1 MPERPQLHFPSP
13 YLLPTAHLAAARR
26 VPVADGAQIAAFAYV
41 PDAFARAAD
50 ADLADAAAQMPDP
63 VLMLHG
69 NGEEHGIFGQVI
81 DAVCASGRPVVAVDS
96 RAQGKSTRGTEELT
110 YELMADDALAALAAL
125 GFGKAHLL
133 GFSDGAIEALIIA
146 RDHPELALSLL
157 SIGANLSPDGV
168 DDSFQMEQAAQNLL
182 AWADFWEKGDG
193 SRRDVDPG
201 LVRPLAW
208 ADFWEKGDG
217 SRRDVDPGLVRPTPQ
232 EARTTAELLHM
243 MVVYPQIDP
252 ASLSQIACPTT
263 VMAGEFDEIKREETD
278 LIHVSIPGSR
288 LVIVPGAGH
297 VLPKE
302 APEDVA
308 REALATIA
316 MA

>member
-13 YLLPTAHLAAARR
+13 YLLPTAHLAAARLM
-26 VPVADGAQIAAFAYV
+26 PMADGARIATFAYV
-41 PDAFARAAD
+41 PDAFAHTAD
-50 ADLADAAAQMPDP
+50 AELADAAAQMPDP

-96 RAQGKSTRGTEELT
+96 RAQGKSTRGTAELT

-133 GFSDGAIEALIIA
+133 GFSDGAIEAIIIA

-168 DDSFQMEQAAQNLL
+168 DDSFQMEQAAQNLF

-193 SRRDVDPG
+193 SHRNVDPS
-201 LVRPLAW
+201 LV
-208 ADFWEKGDG
+208 
-217 SRRDVDPGLVRPTPQ
+217 SPTPK

-252 ASLSQIACPTT
+252 AGLSQIACPTT

-278 LIHVSIPGSR
+278 LIHVSIPDSR

-302 APEDVA
+302 APEDVV
-308 REALATIA
+308 REALATMA

>member
-13 YLLPTAHLAAARR
+13 YLLPTAHLAAARL
-26 VPVADGAQIAAFAYV
+26 VPMADGAQIAAFAYV

-96 RAQGKSTRGTEELT
+96 RAQGKSTRGTAELT
-110 YELMADDALAALAAL
+110 YELMADDALTALAAL

-168 DDSFQMEQAAQNLL
+168 DDSFQMEQAAQSL
-182 AWADFWEKGDG
+182 
-193 SRRDVDPG
+193 
-201 LVRPLAW
+201 LAW

-252 ASLSQIACPTT
+252 ASLSQITCPTT

>member
-13 YLLPTAHLAAARR
+13 YLLPTAHLAAARL
-26 VPVADGAQIAAFAYV
+26 VPMADGAQIAAFAYV

-50 ADLADAAAQMPDP
+50 AELADAAAQMPDP

-96 RAQGKSTRGTEELT
+96 RAQGKSTRGMAELT
-110 YELMADDALAALAAL
+110 YELMAGDALAALAAL
-125 GFGKAHLL
+125 GFGKAHLI
-133 GFSDGAIEALIIA
+133 GFTDGAIEAIIIA
-146 RDHPELALSLL
+146 RDHPELTLSLL

-168 DDSFQMEQAAQNLL
+168 DDSFQMEQAAQNLF
-182 AWADFWEKGDG
+182 AWANFWEKGDG
-193 SRRDVDPG
+193 SHRNVDP
-201 LVRPLAW
+201 
-208 ADFWEKGDG
+208 
-217 SRRDVDPGLVRPTPQ
+217 SLVRPTPQ

-278 LIHVSIPGSR
+278 LIHVSIPDSR

-302 APEDVA
+302 AP
-308 REALATIA
+308 
-316 MA
+316 

>member
-13 YLLPTAHLAAARR
+13 YLLPTAHLAAARL
-26 VPVADGAQIAAFAYV
+26 VPMADGAQIATFAYV
-41 PDAFARAAD
+41 PDAFARTAD
-50 ADLADAAAQMPDP
+50 ADIADAAAQMPDP
-63 VLMLHG
+63 LLMLHG

-96 RAQGKSTRGTEELT
+96 RAQGKSTRGTAELT

-157 SIGANLSPDGV
+157 SIGANLTPDGV
-168 DDSFQMEQAAQNLL
+168 DDSFQMEQAAQGLL
-182 AWADFWEKGDG
+182 AWADFWEKGDD
-193 SRRDVDPG
+193 SHRDVDLS
-201 LVRPLAW
+201 LVN
-208 ADFWEKGDG
+208 
-217 SRRDVDPGLVRPTPQ
+217 PTPK

-252 ASLSQIACPTT
+252 AGLSQIACPTT

-278 LIHVSIPGSR
+278 LIHASIPGSR

-308 REALATIA
+308 REALATMA

>member
-110 YELMADDALAALAAL
+110 YELMADDALTALAAL

-168 DDSFQMEQAAQNLL
+168 DDSFQMEQAAQSL
-182 AWADFWEKGDG
+182 
-193 SRRDVDPG
+193 
-201 LVRPLAW
+201 LAW

-252 ASLSQIACPTT
+252 ASLSQITCPTT

>member
-13 YLLPTAHLAAARR
+13 YLLPTAHLAAARL
-26 VPVADGAQIAAFAYV
+26 VPMADGAQIAAFAYV

-50 ADLADAAAQMPDP
+50 AELADAAAQMPDP

-125 GFGKAHLL
+125 GFGKAHLV

-168 DDSFQMEQAAQNLL
+168 DDSFQMEQAAQSL
-182 AWADFWEKGDG
+182 
-193 SRRDVDPG
+193 
-201 LVRPLAW
+201 LAW

-252 ASLSQIACPTT
+252 ASLSQITCPTT

-308 REALATIA
+308 REALAIIA

>member
-13 YLLPTAHLAAARR
+13 YLLPTAHLAAARL
-26 VPVADGAQIAAFAYV
+26 VPMADGAQIAAFAYV

-50 ADLADAAAQMPDP
+50 AELADAAAQMPDP

-168 DDSFQMEQAAQNLL
+168 DDSFQMERAAQNL
-182 AWADFWEKGDG
+182 
-193 SRRDVDPG
+193 
-201 LVRPLAW
+201 LAW

>member
-13 YLLPTAHLAAARR
+13 YLLPTAHLAAARL
-26 VPVADGAQIAAFAYV
+26 VPMADGARIATFAYV
-41 PDAFARAAD
+41 PDAFARTAD
-50 ADLADAAAQMPDP
+50 ADIADAAAQMPDP
-63 VLMLHG
+63 LLMLHG

-96 RAQGKSTRGTEELT
+96 RAQGKSTRGTAELT

-133 GFSDGAIEALIIA
+133 GFSDGAIEAIIIA

-168 DDSFQMEQAAQNLL
+168 DDSFQMEQAAQNLF
-182 AWADFWEKGDG
+182 AWADYWEKGDG
-193 SRRDVDPG
+193 SHRDVDPS
-201 LVRPLAW
+201 LV
-208 ADFWEKGDG
+208 
-217 SRRDVDPGLVRPTPQ
+217 SPTPK

-252 ASLSQIACPTT
+252 AGLSQIACPTT

-278 LIHVSIPGSR
+278 LIHVSIPDSR

-302 APEDVA
+302 APEDVV

>member
-13 YLLPTAHLAAARR
+13 YLLPTAHLAAARL
-26 VPVADGAQIAAFAYV
+26 VPMADGAQIAAFAYV
-41 PDAFARAAD
+41 PDAFAHTAD
-50 ADLADAAAQMPDP
+50 AELADAAAQMPDP
-63 VLMLHG
+63 LLMLHG

-96 RAQGKSTRGTEELT
+96 RAQGKSTRGTAELT

-133 GFSDGAIEALIIA
+133 GFSDGAIEALVIA

-168 DDSFQMEQAAQNLL
+168 DDSFQMEQAAQNLF

-193 SRRDVDPG
+193 SHRNVDP
-201 LVRPLAW
+201 
-208 ADFWEKGDG
+208 
-217 SRRDVDPGLVRPTPQ
+217 SLVRPTPK

-252 ASLSQIACPTT
+252 AGLSQIACPTT

-278 LIHVSIPGSR
+278 LIHASVPGSR
-288 LVIVPGAGH
+288 LVIVTGAGH

-302 APEDVA
+302 TPEDVA
-308 REALATIA
+308 REALATMA

>member
-13 YLLPTAHLAAARR
+13 YLLPTAHLAAARL
-26 VPVADGAQIAAFAYV
+26 VPMADGAQIAAFAYV

-50 ADLADAAAQMPDP
+50 AELADAAAQMPDP

-96 RAQGKSTRGTEELT
+96 RAQGKSTRGMAELT

-146 RDHPELALSLL
+146 HDHPELALSLL

-168 DDSFQMEQAAQNLL
+168 DDSFQIEQAAQNLF

-193 SRRDVDPG
+193 SGRNVDP
-201 LVRPLAW
+201 
-208 ADFWEKGDG
+208 
-217 SRRDVDPGLVRPTPQ
+217 SLVRPTPQ

-278 LIHVSIPGSR
+278 LIHVSIPDSR

>member
-13 YLLPTAHLAAARR
+13 YLLPTAHLAVARR

-50 ADLADAAAQMPDP
+50 ADLADAAQMPDP

-133 GFSDGAIEALIIA
+133 GFSDGAIEALLIA

-168 DDSFQMEQAAQNLL
+168 DDSFQMEQAAQSL
-182 AWADFWEKGDG
+182 
-193 SRRDVDPG
+193 
-201 LVRPLAW
+201 LAW

-243 MVVYPQIDP
+243 MVIYPQIDP
-252 ASLSQIACPTT
+252 ASLSQITCPTT

>member
-13 YLLPTAHLAAARR
+13 YLLPTAHLAVARLM
-26 VPVADGAQIAAFAYV
+26 PMADGARIATFAYV
-41 PDAFARAAD
+41 PDAFARTAD
-50 ADLADAAAQMPDP
+50 ADIADAAAQMPDP
-63 VLMLHG
+63 LLMLHG

-96 RAQGKSTRGTEELT
+96 RAQGKSTRGTAELT

-133 GFSDGAIEALIIA
+133 GFSDGAIEALVIA

-157 SIGANLSPDGV
+157 CIGANLTPDGV
-168 DDSFQMEQAAQNLL
+168 DDSFQMEQAAQGLL
-182 AWADFWEKGDG
+182 AWADYWEKGDG
-193 SRRDVDPG
+193 SHRDVDPS
-201 LVRPLAW
+201 LV
-208 ADFWEKGDG
+208 
-217 SRRDVDPGLVRPTPQ
+217 SPTPK

-252 ASLSQIACPTT
+252 AGLSQIACPTT

-278 LIHVSIPGSR
+278 LIHASVPGSR

-302 APEDVA
+302 APEDVV

>member
-13 YLLPTAHLAAARR
+13 YLLPTAHLAAARL
-26 VPVADGAQIAAFAYV
+26 VPMADGAQIAAFAYV

-96 RAQGKSTRGTEELT
+96 RAQGKSTRGTAELT

-168 DDSFQMEQAAQNLL
+168 DDSFQMEQAAQSL
-182 AWADFWEKGDG
+182 
-193 SRRDVDPG
+193 
-201 LVRPLAW
+201 LAW

-252 ASLSQIACPTT
+252 ASLSQITCPTT

>member
-13 YLLPTAHLAAARR
+13 YLLPTAHLAAARL
-26 VPVADGAQIAAFAYV
+26 VPMADGAQIAAFAYV
-41 PDAFARAAD
+41 PDAFAHTAD
-50 ADLADAAAQMPDP
+50 AELADAAAQMPDP

-96 RAQGKSTRGTEELT
+96 RAQGKSTRGTAELT

-133 GFSDGAIEALIIA
+133 GFSDGAIEAIIIA

-168 DDSFQMEQAAQNLL
+168 DDSFQMEQAAQGLL
-182 AWADFWEKGDG
+182 AWADYWEKGDG
-193 SRRDVDPG
+193 SHRNVDPS
-201 LVRPLAW
+201 LV
-208 ADFWEKGDG
+208 
-217 SRRDVDPGLVRPTPQ
+217 SPTPK

-252 ASLSQIACPTT
+252 AGLSQIACPTT

-278 LIHVSIPGSR
+278 LIHVSIPDSR

-302 APEDVA
+302 APEDVV

>member
-13 YLLPTAHLAAARR
+13 YLLPTAHLAAARL
-26 VPVADGAQIAAFAYV
+26 VPMADGAQIAAFAYV

-125 GFGKAHLL
+125 GFGKAHLV

-168 DDSFQMEQAAQNLL
+168 DDSFQMEQAAQNL
-182 AWADFWEKGDG
+182 
-193 SRRDVDPG
+193 
-201 LVRPLAW
+201 LAW

>member
-13 YLLPTAHLAAARR
+13 YLLPTAHLAAARL
-26 VPVADGAQIAAFAYV
+26 VPMADGAQIAAFAYV

-96 RAQGKSTRGTEELT
+96 RAQGKSTRGTAELT

-168 DDSFQMEQAAQNLL
+168 DDSFQMERAAQNL
-182 AWADFWEKGDG
+182 
-193 SRRDVDPG
+193 
-201 LVRPLAW
+201 LAW

>member
-13 YLLPTAHLAAARR
+13 YLLPTAHLAAARLM
-26 VPVADGAQIAAFAYV
+26 PMADGAQIAAFAYV

-168 DDSFQMEQAAQNLL
+168 DDSFQMEQAAQSLL

-193 SRRDVDPG
+193 SH
-201 LVRPLAW
+201 
-208 ADFWEKGDG
+208 
-217 SRRDVDPGLVRPTPQ
+217 RDVDPGLVRPTPQ

>member
-13 YLLPTAHLAAARR
+13 YLLPTAHLAAARL
-26 VPVADGAQIAAFAYV
+26 VPMADGARIATFAYV
-41 PDAFARAAD
+41 PDAFAHTAD
-50 ADLADAAAQMPDP
+50 AEFADAAAQMPDP

-96 RAQGKSTRGTEELT
+96 RAQGKSTRGTAELT
-110 YELMADDALAALAAL
+110 YELMADDALAALATL

-133 GFSDGAIEALIIA
+133 GFSDGAIEALVIA

-157 SIGANLSPDGV
+157 CIGANLTPDGV

-193 SRRDVDPG
+193 SHRNVDP
-201 LVRPLAW
+201 
-208 ADFWEKGDG
+208 
-217 SRRDVDPGLVRPTPQ
+217 SLVRPTPR
-232 EARTTAELLHM
+232 EARTTAKLLHM

-252 ASLSQIACPTT
+252 AGLSQIACPTT

-308 REALATIA
+308 REALATMA

>member
-13 YLLPTAHLAAARR
+13 YLLPTAHLAAARL
-26 VPVADGAQIAAFAYV
+26 VPMADGAQIAAFAYV
-41 PDAFARAAD
+41 PDAFARTAD
-50 ADLADAAAQMPDP
+50 AELADAAAQMPDP

-96 RAQGKSTRGTEELT
+96 RAQGKSTRGTAELT

-133 GFSDGAIEALIIA
+133 GFSDGAIEALVIA

-168 DDSFQMEQAAQNLL
+168 DDSFQMEQAAQNLF

-193 SRRDVDPG
+193 SHRNVDPS
-201 LVRPLAW
+201 LV
-208 ADFWEKGDG
+208 
-217 SRRDVDPGLVRPTPQ
+217 SPTPK

-252 ASLSQIACPTT
+252 AGLSQIACPTT

-288 LVIVPGAGH
+288 LVIVTGAGH

-302 APEDVA
+302 TPEDVA
-308 REALATIA
+308 REALATMA

>member
-13 YLLPTAHLAAARR
+13 YLLPTAHLAAARL
-26 VPVADGAQIAAFAYV
+26 VPMADGAQIAAFAYV

-50 ADLADAAAQMPDP
+50 AELADAAAQMPDP

-96 RAQGKSTRGTEELT
+96 RAQGKSTRGTAELT
-110 YELMADDALAALAAL
+110 YELMADDALTALAAL

-168 DDSFQMEQAAQNLL
+168 DDSFQMEQAAQNLF

-193 SRRDVDPG
+193 SGRNVDP
-201 LVRPLAW
+201 
-208 ADFWEKGDG
+208 
-217 SRRDVDPGLVRPTPQ
+217 SLVRPTPQ

-278 LIHVSIPGSR
+278 LIHVSIPDSR

-308 REALATIA
+308 RESLATIA

>member
-13 YLLPTAHLAAARR
+13 YLLPTAHLAAARL
-26 VPVADGAQIAAFAYV
+26 VPMTDGAKIAAFAYV
-41 PDAFARAAD
+41 PDSFARAAD

-133 GFSDGAIEALIIA
+133 GFSDGAIEALLIA

-168 DDSFQMEQAAQNLL
+168 DDSFQMEQAAQSLL

-193 SRRDVDPG
+193 SHRNVDP
-201 LVRPLAW
+201 
-208 ADFWEKGDG
+208 
-217 SRRDVDPGLVRPTPQ
+217 SLVRPTLQ

-252 ASLSQIACPTT
+252 ASLSQITCPTT

>member
-1 MPERPQLHFPSP
+1 
-13 YLLPTAHLAAARR
+13 
-26 VPVADGAQIAAFAYV
+26 
-41 PDAFARAAD
+41 
-50 ADLADAAAQMPDP
+50 
-63 VLMLHG
+63 
-69 NGEEHGIFGQVI
+69 
-81 DAVCASGRPVVAVDS
+81 
-96 RAQGKSTRGTEELT
+96 
-110 YELMADDALAALAAL
+110 ADDALAALAAL

-168 DDSFQMEQAAQNLL
+168 DDSFQMEQAAQSL
-182 AWADFWEKGDG
+182 
-193 SRRDVDPG
+193 
-201 LVRPLAW
+201 LAW

>member
-13 YLLPTAHLAAARR
+13 YLLPTAHLAAARL
-26 VPVADGAQIAAFAYV
+26 VPMADGARIATFAYV
-41 PDAFARAAD
+41 PDAFAHTAD
-50 ADLADAAAQMPDP
+50 AEFADAAAQMPDP

-96 RAQGKSTRGTEELT
+96 RAQGKSTRGTAELT

-133 GFSDGAIEALIIA
+133 GFSDGAIEALVIA

-157 SIGANLSPDGV
+157 SIGANLTPDGA

-193 SRRDVDPG
+193 SHRNVDP
-201 LVRPLAW
+201 
-208 ADFWEKGDG
+208 
-217 SRRDVDPGLVRPTPQ
+217 SLVRPTPK

-252 ASLSQIACPTT
+252 ASLSQITCPTT

-278 LIHVSIPGSR
+278 LIHVSIPDSR

-302 APEDVA
+302 APEDVV

>member
-133 GFSDGAIEALIIA
+133 GFSDGAIEALLIA
-146 RDHPELALSLL
+146 RDHPELVLSLL

-168 DDSFQMEQAAQNLL
+168 DDSFQMEQAAQSL
-182 AWADFWEKGDG
+182 
-193 SRRDVDPG
+193 
-201 LVRPLAW
+201 LAW

-278 LIHVSIPGSR
+278 LIHVSIPDSR

>member
-13 YLLPTAHLAAARR
+13 YLLPTAHLAAARLM
-26 VPVADGAQIAAFAYV
+26 PMADGAQIAAFAYV

-168 DDSFQMEQAAQNLL
+168 DDSFQMEQAAQNLF

-193 SRRDVDPG
+193 SHRNVDP
-201 LVRPLAW
+201 
-208 ADFWEKGDG
+208 
-217 SRRDVDPGLVRPTPQ
+217 SLVRPTPQ

-252 ASLSQIACPTT
+252 ASLSQITCPTT

-278 LIHVSIPGSR
+278 LIHVSIPDSR

>member
-50 ADLADAAAQMPDP
+50 ADLADAAAQMPNP

-168 DDSFQMEQAAQNLL
+168 DDSFQMEQAAQNLF

-193 SRRDVDPG
+193 SHRNVDP
-201 LVRPLAW
+201 
-208 ADFWEKGDG
+208 
-217 SRRDVDPGLVRPTPQ
+217 SLVRPTPQ

-252 ASLSQIACPTT
+252 ASLSQITCPTT

-278 LIHVSIPGSR
+278 LIHVSIPDSR

>member
-13 YLLPTAHLAAARR
+13 YLLPTAHLAAARLM
-26 VPVADGAQIAAFAYV
+26 PMADGAQIAAFAYV

-96 RAQGKSTRGTEELT
+96 RAQGKSTRGTAELT

-168 DDSFQMEQAAQNLL
+168 DDSFQMERAAQNL
-182 AWADFWEKGDG
+182 
-193 SRRDVDPG
+193 
-201 LVRPLAW
+201 LAW

-252 ASLSQIACPTT
+252 ASLSQIACPT
-263 VMAGEFDEIKREETD
+263 
-278 LIHVSIPGSR
+278 PGSSSYRERDTSFPRRPPRTSHARPSRPSRWRNR
-288 LVIVPGAGH
+288 LSSISRYRDILVVH
-297 VLPKE
+297 S
-302 APEDVA
+302 
-308 REALATIA
+308 
-316 MA
+316 

>member
-13 YLLPTAHLAAARR
+13 YLLPTAHLAAARL
-26 VPVADGAQIAAFAYV
+26 VPMADGARIATFAYV
-41 PDAFARAAD
+41 PDAFAHTAD
-50 ADLADAAAQMPDP
+50 AELADAAAQMPDP

-96 RAQGKSTRGTEELT
+96 RAQGKSTRGTAELT

-133 GFSDGAIEALIIA
+133 GFSDGAIEVIIIA

-157 SIGANLSPDGV
+157 CIGANLTPDGV
-168 DDSFQMEQAAQNLL
+168 DDSFQMEQAAQNLF

-193 SRRDVDPG
+193 SHRNVDP
-201 LVRPLAW
+201 
-208 ADFWEKGDG
+208 
-217 SRRDVDPGLVRPTPQ
+217 SLVRPTPR

-278 LIHVSIPGSR
+278 LIHASVPGSR
-288 LVIVPGAGH
+288 LVIVTGAGH

-302 APEDVA
+302 TPEDVA
-308 REALATIA
+308 REALATMA

>member
-13 YLLPTAHLAAARR
+13 YLLPTAHLAAARL
-26 VPVADGAQIAAFAYV
+26 VPMADGAQIATFAYV
-41 PDAFARAAD
+41 PDAFARTAD
-50 ADLADAAAQMPDP
+50 ADIADAAAQMPDP
-63 VLMLHG
+63 LLMLHG

-96 RAQGKSTRGTEELT
+96 RAQGKSTRGTAELT

-157 SIGANLSPDGV
+157 CIGANLTPDGV
-168 DDSFQMEQAAQNLL
+168 DDSFQMEQAAQGLL

-193 SRRDVDPG
+193 SHRDVDPS
-201 LVRPLAW
+201 LV
-208 ADFWEKGDG
+208 
-217 SRRDVDPGLVRPTPQ
+217 SPTPQ

-252 ASLSQIACPTT
+252 AGLSQIACPTT

-278 LIHVSIPGSR
+278 LIHASIPGSR

-308 REALATIA
+308 REALATMA

>member
-13 YLLPTAHLAAARR
+13 YLLPTAHLAAARL
-26 VPVADGAQIAAFAYV
+26 VPMADGAQIAAFAYV
-41 PDAFARAAD
+41 PDAFAHTAD
-50 ADLADAAAQMPDP
+50 AELADAAAQMPDP

-96 RAQGKSTRGTEELT
+96 RAQGKSTRGTAELT

-133 GFSDGAIEALIIA
+133 GFSDGAIEAIIIA

-168 DDSFQMEQAAQNLL
+168 DDSFQMEQAAQGLL
-182 AWADFWEKGDG
+182 AWADYWEKGDG
-193 SRRDVDPG
+193 SHRDVDPS
-201 LVRPLAW
+201 LV
-208 ADFWEKGDG
+208 
-217 SRRDVDPGLVRPTPQ
+217 SPTPK

-252 ASLSQIACPTT
+252 AGLSQIACPTT

-278 LIHVSIPGSR
+278 LIHVSIPDSR
-288 LVIVPGAGH
+288 LVIVPGVGH

-302 APEDVA
+302 APEDVV
-308 REALATIA
+308 REALATMA

>member
-13 YLLPTAHLAAARR
+13 YLLPTAHLAAARL
-26 VPVADGAQIAAFAYV
+26 VPMADGARIAAFAYV
-41 PDAFARAAD
+41 PDAFAHTAD
-50 ADLADAAAQMPDP
+50 AELADAAAQMPDP

-96 RAQGKSTRGTEELT
+96 RAQGKSTRGTAELT

-133 GFSDGAIEALIIA
+133 GFSDGAIEALVIA

-168 DDSFQMEQAAQNLL
+168 DDSFQMEQAAQNLF

-193 SRRDVDPG
+193 SHRNVDP
-201 LVRPLAW
+201 
-208 ADFWEKGDG
+208 
-217 SRRDVDPGLVRPTPQ
+217 SLVRPTPR

-278 LIHVSIPGSR
+278 LIHVSIPDSR

-302 APEDVA
+302 TPEDVV

>member
-13 YLLPTAHLAAARR
+13 YLLPTAHLAAARL
-26 VPVADGAQIAAFAYV
+26 VPMADGAQIAAFAYV

-96 RAQGKSTRGTEELT
+96 RAQGKSTRGTAELT

-168 DDSFQMEQAAQNLL
+168 DDSFQMERAAQNL
-182 AWADFWEKGDG
+182 
-193 SRRDVDPG
+193 
-201 LVRPLAW
+201 LAW

-278 LIHVSIPGSR
+278 LIHVSIPDSR

>member
-50 ADLADAAAQMPDP
+50 ADLADAAAQMPNP

-168 DDSFQMEQAAQNLL
+168 DDSFQMEQAAQSL
-182 AWADFWEKGDG
+182 
-193 SRRDVDPG
+193 
-201 LVRPLAW
+201 LAW

>member
-13 YLLPTAHLAAARR
+13 YLLPTAHLAAARL
-26 VPVADGAQIAAFAYV
+26 VPMADGARIAAFAYV
-41 PDAFARAAD
+41 PDAFAHTAD
-50 ADLADAAAQMPDP
+50 AELADAAAQMPDP

-96 RAQGKSTRGTEELT
+96 RAQGKSTRGTAELT

-133 GFSDGAIEALIIA
+133 GFSDGAIEAIIIA

-157 SIGANLSPDGV
+157 SIGANLTPDGV
-168 DDSFQMEQAAQNLL
+168 DDSFQMEQAAQNLF

-193 SRRDVDPG
+193 SHRDVDPS
-201 LVRPLAW
+201 LV
-208 ADFWEKGDG
+208 
-217 SRRDVDPGLVRPTPQ
+217 SPTPK

-278 LIHVSIPGSR
+278 LIHASVPDSR

-302 APEDVA
+302 APEDVV

>member
-13 YLLPTAHLAAARR
+13 YLLPTAHLAAARL
-26 VPVADGAQIAAFAYV
+26 VPMADGAQIAAFAYV
-41 PDAFARAAD
+41 PDAFAHTAD
-50 ADLADAAAQMPDP
+50 AELADAAAQMPDP

-81 DAVCASGRPVVAVDS
+81 DAVCASGRPVIAVDS
-96 RAQGKSTRGTEELT
+96 RAQGKSTRGTAELT

-133 GFSDGAIEALIIA
+133 GFSDGAIEALVIA

-168 DDSFQMEQAAQNLL
+168 DDSFQMEQAAQGLL
-182 AWADFWEKGDG
+182 AWADYWEKGDG
-193 SRRDVDPG
+193 SHRDVDPS
-201 LVRPLAW
+201 LV
-208 ADFWEKGDG
+208 
-217 SRRDVDPGLVRPTPQ
+217 SPTPK
-232 EARTTAELLHM
+232 EARATAELLHM

-252 ASLSQIACPTT
+252 AGLSQIACPTT

-278 LIHVSIPGSR
+278 LIHASVPGSR

-302 APEDVA
+302 APEDVV

>member
-13 YLLPTAHLAAARR
+13 YLLPTAHLAAARL
-26 VPVADGAQIAAFAYV
+26 VPMADGARIATFAYV
-41 PDAFARAAD
+41 PDAFARTAD
-50 ADLADAAAQMPDP
+50 ADIADAAAQMPDP
-63 VLMLHG
+63 LLMLHG

-96 RAQGKSTRGTEELT
+96 RAQGKSTRGTAELT

-133 GFSDGAIEALIIA
+133 GFSDGAIEALVIA

-157 SIGANLSPDGV
+157 CIGANLTPDGV
-168 DDSFQMEQAAQNLL
+168 DDSFQMEQAAQGLL
-182 AWADFWEKGDG
+182 AWADYWEKGDG
-193 SRRDVDPG
+193 SHRDVDPS
-201 LVRPLAW
+201 LV
-208 ADFWEKGDG
+208 
-217 SRRDVDPGLVRPTPQ
+217 SPTPK

-278 LIHVSIPGSR
+278 LIHASVPGSR
-288 LVIVPGAGH
+288 LVIVTGAGH

-302 APEDVA
+302 TPEDVA
-308 REALATIA
+308 REALATMA

>member
-13 YLLPTAHLAAARR
+13 YLLPTAHLAAARL
-26 VPVADGAQIAAFAYV
+26 VPMADGAQIAAFAYV

-168 DDSFQMEQAAQNLL
+168 DDSFQMERAAQNLL
-182 AWADFWEKGDG
+182 AWAD
-193 SRRDVDPG
+193 
-201 LVRPLAW
+201 L
-208 ADFWEKGDG
+208 WEKGDG

>member
-13 YLLPTAHLAAARR
+13 YLLPTAHLAAARL
-26 VPVADGAQIAAFAYV
+26 VPMADGAQIAAFAYV
-41 PDAFARAAD
+41 PDAFAHTAD
-50 ADLADAAAQMPDP
+50 AELADAAAQMPDP

-96 RAQGKSTRGTEELT
+96 RAQGKSTRGTAELT

-133 GFSDGAIEALIIA
+133 GFSDGAIEAIIIA

-168 DDSFQMEQAAQNLL
+168 DDSFQMEQAAQGLL

-193 SRRDVDPG
+193 SHRDVDPS
-201 LVRPLAW
+201 LV
-208 ADFWEKGDG
+208 
-217 SRRDVDPGLVRPTPQ
+217 SPTPK

-252 ASLSQIACPTT
+252 AGLSQIACPTT

-278 LIHVSIPGSR
+278 LIHVSIPDSR

-302 APEDVA
+302 APEDVV

>member
-50 ADLADAAAQMPDP
+50 ADLADAAAQMPNP

-96 RAQGKSTRGTEELT
+96 RAQGKSTRGTAELT
-110 YELMADDALAALAAL
+110 YELMADDALTALAAL

-168 DDSFQMEQAAQNLL
+168 DDSFQMEQAAQSL
-182 AWADFWEKGDG
+182 
-193 SRRDVDPG
+193 
-201 LVRPLAW
+201 LAW